1 LNCFICR
8 SRRRVGW
15 CEFSALSSGSRRRAF
30 CPWPALSP
38 LRYAVAHYSVAR
50 SGAVAGQRLR
60 LLKDT
65 HFRRINNSCS
75 SISAANGQPA
85 AISTPMSVA
94 GVPFCGASRPPR
106 DATRSLLGNIFG
118 ALIERVRFS
127 PVEGAGFGAN
137 ISRRKAYSG
146 DAWQN
151 AAAQRFVTC
160 PPLRSARLS
169 CIVVLDVADTY
180 TDGQQVI
187 FSAGGASNE
196 DCAGS
201 L

>member
-1 LNCFICR
+1 VCHFAEHLVR
-8 SRRRVGW
+8 HGTH
-15 CEFSALSSGSRRRAF
+15 
-30 CPWPALSP
+30 PKPA
-38 LRYAVAHYSVAR
+38 R
-50 SGAVAGQRLR
+50 Q
-60 LLKDT
+60 
-65 HFRRINNSCS
+65 
-75 SISAANGQPA
+75 
-85 AISTPMSVA
+85 
-94 GVPFCGASRPPR
+94 
-106 DATRSLLGNIFG
+106 IFG

-127 PVEGAGFGAN
+127 PLEGAGFGAN

-151 AAAQRFVTC
+151 AAAQRYVTC

-180 TDGQQVI
+180 TDGQQVT